1 MNPRGE
7 QPGATLAAIEGIY
20 RSQLPEFRRA
30 AAAITGD
37 RELACDAVQDAFAR
51 AVRRHAGF
59 RGEGSLNGWIWRI
72 VINTTLSQTRARRP
86 TSPLAGD
93 PSTSD
98 NGHTDAASERVRSA
112 LALLPERQRLILF
125 LHYSEAS
132 SPAVE
137 IVTSWAPRFRSFPF
151 RSGTHPTAKGA
162 TRRRSQIVKGLSRV
176 ERCELVISVRMLTIQ
191 LRPQLHR
198 LHRAAANLSLKITAE
213 LLISHRR
220 LRRIALCLLEPL
232 PAPTLPRNPSA

>member
-1 MNPRGE
+1 MNRRG
-7 QPGATLAAIEGIY
+7 QFNAGKPGATLAAIEGIY

-51 AVRRHAGF
+51 AVRRQAGF

-93 PSTSD
+93 PSTPD
-98 NGHTDAASERVRSA
+98 NGHTDAATQRVRSA

-125 LHYSEAS
+125 LHYYADLDYATIAEAIGIS
-132 SPAVE
+132 TGAV
-137 IVTSWAPRFRSFPF
+137 
-151 RSGTHPTAKGA
+151 GA
-162 TRRRSQIVKGLSRV
+162 TLHTARANMRRR
-176 ERCELVISVRMLTIQ
+176 
-191 LRPQLHR
+191 
-198 LHRAAANLSLKITAE
+198 
-213 LLISHRR
+213 
-220 LRRIALCLLEPL
+220 LEE
-232 PAPTLPRNPSA
+232 PT

>member
-1 MNPRGE
+1 MSPRGPGKGE
-7 QPGATLAAIEGIY
+7 QPGAILAAIEGIY

-51 AVRRHAGF
+51 AVRRQAGF

-98 NGHTDAASERVRSA
+98 NGHTDAATERVRSA

-125 LHYSEAS
+125 LHYYDSIA
-132 SPAVE
+132 
-137 IVTSWAPRFRSFPF
+137 
-151 RSGTHPTAKGA
+151 
-162 TRRRSQIVKGLSRV
+162 LSR
-176 ERCELVISVRMLTIQ
+176 LAKISSRTTLPSRSSKTCA
-191 LRPQLHR
+191 PCWW
-198 LHRAAANLSLKITAE
+198 
-213 LLISHRR
+213 IST
-220 LRRIALCLLEPL
+220 PL
-232 PAPTLPRNPSA
+232 PLPRPW